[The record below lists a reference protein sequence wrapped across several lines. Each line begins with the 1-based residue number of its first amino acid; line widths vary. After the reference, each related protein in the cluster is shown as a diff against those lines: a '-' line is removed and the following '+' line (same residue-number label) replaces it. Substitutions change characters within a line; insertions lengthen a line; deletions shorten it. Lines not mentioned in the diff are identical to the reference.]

1 MNILL
6 VEDTI
11 DLWETI
17 RDYLIAC
24 DYIVD
29 RAKNISQAKELLSKK
44 VFDCIV
50 LDRMLPDGSGDELC
64 SYIKKEYQTPVI
76 MSTAKNQIEDK
87 LEGFDAGADDYLAKP
102 YDLRELEARI
112 HALTKRSDNIV
123 ATQKFGDLTINA
135 ESMQVWKN
143 SEEIHCTNTEWI
155 VIKILAEDTN
165 RVISR
170 SDLIDYIRG
179 WEGTRWFENKL
190 DVLISGLRKKLGKD
204 SIETVKGFG
213 YKIRY

>member
-24 DYIVD
+24 DFTVTWSKTI
-29 RAKNISQAKELLSKK
+29 RQAISFLEEKS
-44 VFDCIV
+44 FDCII
-50 LDRMLPDGSGDELC
+50 LDWMLPDGSGEEFC
-64 SYIKKEYQTPVI
+64 KETKSQYQIPVI
-76 MSTAKNQIEDK
+76 MSTAKSQIEDK
-87 LEGFDAGADDYLAKP
+87 LEWFQSGADDYLAKP

-112 HALTKRSDNIV
+112 IALTKRSDNII
-123 ATQKFGDLTINA
+123 ATQKIWDLTINT
-135 ESMQVWKN
+135 ESMQLWKN
-143 SEEIHCTNTEWI
+143 NEEIHCTNTEWI
-155 VIKILAEDTN
+155 VIKILAEDIN
-165 RVISR
+165 RVVSR
-170 SDLIDYIRG
+170 SDLIDYVRW

-190 DVLISGLRKKLGKD
+190 DVLISGLRKKIGKD

-213 YKIRY
+213 YKLKS

>member
-102 YDLRELEARI
+102 YDLSELEARI

>member
-1 MNILL
+1 
-6 VEDTI
+6 
-11 DLWETI
+11 
-17 RDYLIAC
+17 
-24 DYIVD
+24 
-29 RAKNISQAKELLSKK
+29 
-44 VFDCIV
+44 
-50 LDRMLPDGSGDELC
+50 MLPDGSGDELC

-179 WEGTRWFENKL
+179 
-190 DVLISGLRKKLGKD
+190 
-204 SIETVKGFG
+204 
-213 YKIRY
+213 

>member
-24 DYIVD
+24 DFVVD
-29 RAKNISQAKELLSKK
+29 RTTTISQSKELLSKK

-50 LDRMLPDGSGDELC
+50 LDRMLPDWSGDELC
-64 SYIKKEYQTPVI
+64 SYIKTEYQTPVI
-76 MSTAKNQIEDK
+76 MSTAKSQIEDK
-87 LEGFDAGADDYLAKP
+87 LDGFGAGADDYLAKP

-112 HALTKRSDNIV
+112 HALTKRNDNIF
-123 ATQKFGDLTINA
+123 ATQIFGDLTINS
-135 ESMQVWKN
+135 ESMQLWKDN
-143 SEEIHCTNTEWI
+143 EEIHCTNTEWI
-155 VIKILAEDTN
+155 VIKLLAEDTN

-170 SDLIDYIRG
+170 SDLIDYIRWG
-179 WEGTRWFENKL
+179 EGTRWFENKL

-213 YKIRY
+213 YKLKS